1 MGSARGRGDRAG
13 RGLDKPA
20 LISPT
25 TKAHLFEEAMPSVIP
40 LFGSGATGTEDD
52 AVTFELDR
60 GVDLEVDLVACRYV
74 GDARAA
80 VARVLNVHKVC
91 VRLADMDKRGEP
103 GCLEDSMPVSILGRK
118 TVQIVLLKAPPG
130 LYVMDSLNS
139 CIITWELR
147 PYLGSVV
154 AGGMDRWENP
164 RSMFV
169 DESGSF
175 YVSESGKHRVT
186 RWDPDAECT
195 TVAGSDSSG
204 SSLDQLDTPCGIFVN
219 GEGDLYVAEV
229 QNDRVTRWR
238 LHAALGEVV
247 LGGFGRGDGLHQLSS
262 PQGVWLDSSGT
273 VLLRTQVGSTLSA
286 PTAVLVGSDGMIY
299 VVDCRCRRV
308 SRWQPGS
315 QIGELVAG
323 SWAKNRRRE
332 TRLAMH
338 VDPAGVVHITDL
350 NKLSRDASMS
360 TAWCRGEILHGVDAA
375 AAHPV
380 YEVALDA
387 ALSKVHHIV
396 GTVGVLDDAM
406 AVEAHL
412 HGIGAGIAQVMEF
425 VRKAVDGGGNVLIH
439 CFAGAHRAGTTGVAF
454 LMHAEEGLGA
464 KSALAAA
471 QRLRPVIDPKAY
483 SGLWSLLLRLEQAL
497 SNK

>member
-1 MGSARGRGDRAG
+1 
-13 RGLDKPA
+13 
-20 LISPT
+20 
-25 TKAHLFEEAMPSVIP
+25 MPSVIP
-40 LFGSGATGTEDD
+40 LFGSGATGPEDD
-52 AVTFELDR
+52 AVTFELDK

-80 VARVLNVHKVC
+80 VARALNVHKVC

-273 VLLRTQVGSTLSA
+273 VYVADTGNNRITCLVAGEDTPIMVVSGDVIHNGEGSTLSA

-323 SWAKNRRRE
+323 SWAASRRRE
-332 TRLAMH
+332 TRLAIH

-350 NKLSRDASMS
+350 NKLCRDASMS
-360 TAWCRGEILHGVDAA
+360 SSWCRGEILHGVDAA
-375 AAHPV
+375 ATHPV
-380 YEVALDA
+380 YEVALDV

-396 GTVGVLDDAM
+396 GTVGVLD
-406 AVEAHL
+406 
-412 HGIGAGIAQVMEF
+412 
-425 VRKAVDGGGNVLIH
+425 
-439 CFAGAHRAGTTGVAF
+439 
-454 LMHAEEGLGA
+454 
-464 KSALAAA
+464 
-471 QRLRPVIDPKAY
+471 
-483 SGLWSLLLRLEQAL
+483 
-497 SNK
+497 